1 MSEAD
6 GVDDAVDGAMRT
18 GLMVAGRIG
27 EQLARM
33 HEEEQRTIAAA
44 EEQRGRELQE
54 RMFAQRAAARAQ
66 LAPVSREDWWD
77 KATPEMIER
86 VHETATAWK
95 AYDPEAATAADKISE
110 QVQSRYGIDVNNTG
124 ADGASVSA
132 ALARAQQARAEAEG
146 ERAKASVART
156 DEAVAGAAI
165 AGANRQDR
173 ADRSEP
179 AWDTAERRQQLAES
193 LRRQGPRSRKLT
205 APGRQTPR
213 HAPLGRRRS
222 EAVSGQNVKDDQAER
237 SGRTLERRS
246 SWLASFSKR
255 DERPAPMCLAL
266 AHGNQ
271 S

>member
-6 GVDDAVDGAMRT
+6 GMEDAVDGAMRT
-18 GLMVAGRIG
+18 GLMVASRIG

-33 HEEEQRTIAAA
+33 REQEQRTIAAA
-44 EEQRGRELQE
+44 EEQRARELQE
-54 RMFAQRAAARAQ
+54 RFDAQRAAARAQ

-95 AYDPEAATAADKISE
+95 DYDPAAAQTAEKIGE

-124 ADGASVSA
+124 ADEASVSE
-132 ALARAQQARAEAEG
+132 ALARAQQARLETEN
-146 ERAKASVART
+146 ERTKGAAART
-156 DEAVAGAAI
+156 DEVVAGAAV

-193 LRRQGPRSRKLT
+193 LEGKGDR
-205 APGRQTPR
+205 
-213 HAPLGRRRS
+213 
-222 EAVSGQNVKDDQAER
+222 EAVNSRLLADKHQGTHPAAAVAQKPSLAKTSKMAKQGAK
-237 SGRTLERRS
+237 GRTLERGG
-246 SWLASFSKR
+246 L
-255 DERPAPMCLAL
+255 ER
-266 AHGNQ
+266 
-271 S
+271 

>member
-146 ERAKASVART
+146 ERTKASVART

-193 LRRQGPRSRKLT
+193 LEGK
-205 APGRQTPR
+205 GR
-213 HAPLGRRRS
+213 
-222 EAVSGQNVKDDQAER
+222 EAVNSRLLADKHQGTHPSAAVAQKPSLAKTSKMTKQNGK
-237 SGRTLERRS
+237 GRTLERGG
-246 SWLASFSKR
+246 L
-255 DERPAPMCLAL
+255 ER
-266 AHGNQ
+266 
-271 S
+271 

>member
-1 MSEAD
+1 MSESD
-6 GVDDAVDGAMRT
+6 GIDDAVDGAMRT

-33 HEEEQRTIAAA
+33 HEQEQHTIAAA
-44 EEQRGRELQE
+44 EEQRARELQE
-54 RMFAQRAAARAQ
+54 RMLAQRATARAQ

-124 ADGASVSA
+124 ADEASVSA
-132 ALARAQQARAEAEG
+132 VLARAQQARLETES
-146 ERAKASVART
+146 ERIKGAAART
-156 DEAVAGAAI
+156 DEVVAGAAVT
-165 AGANRQDR
+165 AANRQDR

-193 LRRQGPRSRKLT
+193 LEGKGDR
-205 APGRQTPR
+205 
-213 HAPLGRRRS
+213 
-222 EAVSGQNVKDDQAER
+222 EAVNSRLLADKHQGTHPSAAVAQKPSPAKTSKMAKPNGK
-237 SGRTLERRS
+237 GRTLERGG
-246 SWLASFSKR
+246 L
-255 DERPAPMCLAL
+255 ER
-266 AHGNQ
+266 
-271 S
+271 